1 MEKLGP
7 CPLCGG
13 EAIHEE
19 INTMAPEI
27 AQCEHD
33 GCEMANWMAVETWQK
48 LSALAASE
56 KRLKA
61 EVERLT
67 EELRR
72 IECAKEYDAAR
83 RLIQDYDKIRCERDV
98 LLRKHDAAAE
108 HITKLTA
115 REKRMR
121 EALERCREMFRQCSR
136 ASEGD
141 DQEAFEIMERECEEA
156 LK

>member
-1 MEKLGP
+1 MSEKLGP

-19 INTMAPEI
+19 VNTMAPEI

-67 EELRR
+67 
-72 IECAKEYDAAR
+72 
-83 RLIQDYDKIRCERDV
+83 
-98 LLRKHDAAAE
+98 
-108 HITKLTA
+108 A

-121 EALERCREMFRQCSR
+121 EALERCRNAAHGFGLLTESQ
-136 ASEGD
+136 ASEN
-141 DQEAFEIMERECEEA
+141 
-156 LK
+156 

>member
-1 MEKLGP
+1 MSKLGP

-13 EAIHEE
+13 EAIREE

-48 LSALAASE
+48 LSALAA
-56 KRLKA
+56 
-61 EVERLT
+61 
-67 EELRR
+67 
-72 IECAKEYDAAR
+72 
-83 RLIQDYDKIRCERDV
+83 
-98 LLRKHDAAAE
+98 
-108 HITKLTA
+108 

-121 EALERCREMFRQCSR
+121 EALERVAILNSQAAQLLELIGQGGEPAKGYRDIAR
-136 ASEGD
+136 
-141 DQEAFEIMERECEEA
+141 ICEEA